1 MRIDENFIRNQ
12 ITELRLKRDISEREL
27 SLSLNKAGNYIN
39 NITSGKSL
47 PLMENFIDI
56 CDFFEITPFEFFYP
70 NMNNPITSKKIY
82 DELIRL
88 SNNNLDKFLF
98 ILETMKP
105 EEFNTFI
112 NFIDRITIKR

>member
-1 MRIDENFIRNQ
+1 MYNKFVADRITQ
-12 ITELRLKRDISEREL
+12 LRLKKDISEREL
-27 SLSLNKAGNYIN
+27 SLSLNKASNYIN
-39 NITSGKSL
+39 NIISGKSL
-47 PLMENFIDI
+47 PLMENFFEI